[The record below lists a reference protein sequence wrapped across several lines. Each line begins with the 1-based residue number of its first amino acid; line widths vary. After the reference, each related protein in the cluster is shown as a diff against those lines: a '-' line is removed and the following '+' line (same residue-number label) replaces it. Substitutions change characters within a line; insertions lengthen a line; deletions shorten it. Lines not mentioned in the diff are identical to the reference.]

1 MTDGKT
7 DWLFLKFPHPLSQG
21 RALLQRFDKYT
32 LQTLGFGLIAI
43 GVILLIISVLA
54 GGPESC
60 PATGCVPGVF
70 LWYDVVRAAAFFS
83 SIAFIALGI
92 LLVIV
97 ARRLK
102 PDPGKDAVIPRM

>member
-1 MTDGKT
+1 
-7 DWLFLKFPHPLSQG
+7 LE
-21 RALLQRFDKYT
+21 RFDKYT

-43 GVILLIISVLA
+43 GVILLLVSVLT

-70 LWYDVVRAAAFFS
+70 LWYDIVRDAAFFS
-83 SIAFIALGI
+83 STTFIVSGI
-92 LLVIV
+92 TLLIV

-102 PDPGKDAVIPRM
+102 PAQETETAIVQAPASK